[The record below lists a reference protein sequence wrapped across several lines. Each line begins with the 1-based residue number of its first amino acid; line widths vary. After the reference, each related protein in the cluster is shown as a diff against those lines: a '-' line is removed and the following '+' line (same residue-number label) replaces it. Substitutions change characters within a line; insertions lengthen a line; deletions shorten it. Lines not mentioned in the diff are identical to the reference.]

1 MATSPEGA
9 PRQQY
14 LALLLAKFV
23 RDGLED
29 IHSRGDIPESL
40 MPELNTAIRNAIYT
54 GLHVIEEADNNL
66 SFADFLHRQE
76 RYVRCSKWEAPT
88 LWPQIAHPR
97 FNDPEYLA
105 QLKEPEEDAT

>member
-23 RDGLED
+23 RDGLEE
-29 IHSRGDIPESL
+29 IHSRGDLPQSL
-40 MPELNTAIRNAIYT
+40 MPELNTAIRDAIYT
-54 GLHVIEEADNNL
+54 GLHVIEEADNNV

-76 RYVRCSKWEAPT
+76 RYLKISDWKVPA
-88 LWPQIAHPR
+88 LWPQIAHPH
-97 FNDPEYLA
+97 FNDPEYRA
-105 QLKEPEEDAT
+105 QLKKPEEDAT